1 MDRRRSRLNL
11 TMQGDEWRLTHVG
24 NGAPMFCYGAVW
36 TEVAGRIGGLARAIL
51 DARPADSAPQRQ
63 LPHEF

>member
-1 MDRRRSRLNL
+1 
-11 TMQGDEWRLTHVG
+11 MQGDEWRLTHVG